1 MADPNIAYLQK
12 TERARLSQPI
22 SAAMVDPQARWPE
35 ARPRA
40 RWYQRCRGAAGCRSH
55 GSCPP
60 EHEAHFTSAA
70 ALARNL
76 VHGNGDTGTG
86 GSTANDRQIN
96 PSTEGED

>member
-22 SAAMVDPQARWPE
+22 SPAMVDPQARWPE

-40 RWYQRCRGAAGCRSH
+40 RWYQRCRGLRDAVAMAH
-55 GSCPP
+55 APP
-60 EHEAHFTSAA
+60 EQEAHFTSAA

-86 GSTANDRQIN
+86 GDRR
-96 PSTEGED
+96 EHGER